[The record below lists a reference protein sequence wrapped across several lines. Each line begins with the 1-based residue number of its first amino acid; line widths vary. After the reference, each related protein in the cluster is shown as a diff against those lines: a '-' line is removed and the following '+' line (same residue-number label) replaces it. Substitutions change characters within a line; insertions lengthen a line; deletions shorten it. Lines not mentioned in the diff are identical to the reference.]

1 MKKFKFLSMLLIM
14 LVSAFSFSAC
24 SDDDDN
30 SVDSASIVGRWVTY
44 DWFYIDADPVAVAA
58 KTTFVFKSNR
68 TGEII
73 LEDPRGYATTE
84 TYTFEYS
91 IATNEGEMYVSII
104 NSDLSK
110 VNNTR
115 YEVIIGAKTMHFG
128 SHVFTRA

>member
-1 MKKFKFLSMLLIM
+1 MSSKFY
-14 LVSAFSFSAC
+14 
-24 SDDDDN
+24 
-30 SVDSASIVGRWVTY
+30 RTY